1 MIKYEKT
8 HADATREKDDLRRS
22 PIMRFMKHQDWF
34 KFNIG
39 DVLIKQTKRWHSASV
54 EPTEDMW
61 KTDTLVG
68 NGAPRKYVYVFENE
82 LGIGY
87 LKQLRVDGSGFTS
100 QLICTV
106 NFDPENTRFQLDPD
120 YVDHMLVGEDGFQY
134 NKEYLDKKTFRNEAI
149 KENTKHLVNT
159 RTAHKLVTWFHGL
172 KVGDTFWFGDTWDDM
187 GKDKY
192 TVKEVNDMPT
202 SMLPS
207 HVGNKLGLSLLPT
220 YRNIKVDRERDGYIS
235 TVVFTAD
242 HFHWRKVSM
251 TKPMPLK
258 DTLCGPQ
265 K

>member
-1 MIKYEKT
+1 MIKYDKT
-8 HADATREKDDLRRS
+8 KSDAERERDDLRRS
-22 PIMRFMKHQDWF
+22 PIMRFLKHQDWF
-34 KFNIG
+34 RFNIG
-39 DVLIKQTKRWHSASV
+39 DVLVKQTKRYSPDGEPEQWH
-54 EPTEDMW
+54 
-61 KTDTLVG
+61 TDKLVG

-134 NKEYLDKKTFRNEAI
+134 NKEYLDKKNYRVEAI
-149 KENTKHLVNT
+149 KENTKNLVNT
-159 RTAHKLVTWFHGL
+159 RTAHKLVGWFHGL
-172 KVGDTFWFGDTWDDM
+172 KIGDTFWFGETWDDM
-187 GKDKY
+187 VKDKY
-192 TVKEVNDMPT
+192 VVKEVNDMPT

-207 HVGNKLGLSLLPT
+207 HVGTRLGLAFLPS
-220 YRNIKVDRERDGYIS
+220 YRNIKVDRERNGHVS
-235 TVVFTAD
+235 SVVFTAD

-251 TKPMPLK
+251 VKPVPLK
-258 DTLCGPQ
+258 DELCGPQ